1 MDAGRDSGRDEVRGS
16 EEEQQREREREYL
29 VSSLNLTYD
38 YRLVLFNVLPW
49 TLRRPQ
55 SLGCI

>member
-38 YRLVLFNVLPW
+38 YRLVLFNVLP
-49 TLRRPQ
+49 
-55 SLGCI
+55 